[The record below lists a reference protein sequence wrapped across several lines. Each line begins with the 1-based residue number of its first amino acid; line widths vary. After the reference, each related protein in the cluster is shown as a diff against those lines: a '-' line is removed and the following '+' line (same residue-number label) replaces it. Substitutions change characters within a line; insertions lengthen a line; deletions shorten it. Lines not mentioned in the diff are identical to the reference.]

1 MKNVLL
7 IILAVLFSFTL
18 LGQDTIVLNNNDVL
32 IGEIKG
38 LSKGVITFETDY
50 SKDDFRIEWL
60 EVKQVI
66 SSQNYLF
73 TFSNGER
80 KNGLFRSDMNNPD
93 KIIITQS
100 DGTSSVYNI
109 HDLVYLHTVKTSF
122 LSKLSLDIDVGYT
135 FTKAQHNSQLTTN
148 AKMDYTS
155 SFWSVN
161 ANYSMVRGQQD
172 SVADI
177 RRTEGGIGAKLFIYR
192 DYFATAS
199 ANYLQ
204 NDEQKLERR
213 ATYKVGTGKYFVN
226 SNRVYFVG
234 VLGVANTDEIYTDPT
249 IAARNSMEG
258 YGNLQ
263 LNMFDVGD
271 LSLLTGISFYPN
283 LSQLGRYRA
292 DFKFDIKYDFPLD
305 LYIKFGT
312 TMNYDSS
319 PIQGATELDYF
330 LQTTLG
336 WEWN

>member
-7 IILAVLFSFTL
+7 IILSVLFSLTL
-18 LGQDTIVLNNNDVL
+18 FGQDTIVLNNNDVL

-38 LSKGVITFETDY
+38 LSKGVITFETAY

-66 SSQNYLF
+66 SNQNYLF

-80 KNGLFRSDMNNPD
+80 MNGKFRSDKYNPEQ
-93 KIIITQS
+93 IIITKNDS
-100 DGTSSVYNI
+100 TTNVYNI
-109 HDLVYLHTVKTSF
+109 HDLVYLHTVEMSF
-122 LSKLSLDIDVGYT
+122 LSKLSLDIAVGYNY
-135 FTKAQHNSQLTTN
+135 TKSQHNSQLTSN
-148 AKMDYTS
+148 AKLNYTANY
-155 SFWSVN
+155 WNAN
-161 ANYSMVRGQQD
+161 ANYSMVRGKQD
-172 SVADI
+172 SVADV
-177 RRTEGGIGAKLFIYR
+177 RRTEGGVGIKIFIYR

-213 ATYKVGTGKYFVN
+213 ATYKVGTGKYLIN

-234 VLGVANTDEIYTDPT
+234 ILGVANTDEMYTDPT
-249 IAARNSMEG
+249 IPARNSMEG
-258 YGNLQ
+258 YSNLQ

-271 LSLLTGISFYPN
+271 LSLLTSISFYPN
-283 LSQLGRYRA
+283 LTQLGRYRA